1 MSKLSSTL
9 CSSPSFRCTTDMLV
23 CLEWRGEAL
32 VGWLTLFLLL
42 DDLFK
47 VHKLKPNVK
56 WRQAFEIYL
65 KTMPPY
71 YLMVTQHSSIGF
83 PPVSLLQ
90 IGSVCS
96 RLAAAVSPPL

>member
-1 MSKLSSTL
+1 MFGGALHLATDAADVVALRPTSPPCL
-9 CSSPSFRCTTDMLV
+9 CHF
-23 CLEWRGEAL
+23 
-32 VGWLTLFLLL
+32 L

-71 YLMVTQHSSIGF
+71 YLMVNAAVAPASMA
-83 PPVSLLQ
+83 
-90 IGSVCS
+90 
-96 RLAAAVSPPL
+96 AAAVL

>member
-1 MSKLSSTL
+1 MS
-9 CSSPSFRCTTDMLV
+9 DLV
-23 CLEWRGEAL
+23 CS
-32 VGWLTLFLLL
+32 LL

-71 YLMVTQHSSIGF
+71 YLMVNESFYVCFHQSLSSK
-83 PPVSLLQ
+83 PTHVLT
-90 IGSVCS
+90 
-96 RLAAAVSPPL
+96 AAVSGVF

>member
-1 MSKLSSTL
+1 MRVYMNSKAFFDFILYVFCNKYCRRFGVLQCFSEPTVIYHVKV
-9 CSSPSFRCTTDMLV
+9 LV
-23 CLEWRGEAL
+23 SRW
-32 VGWLTLFLLL
+32 VTLFVPFL

-71 YLMVTQHSSIGF
+71 YLMVNESF
-83 PPVSLLQ
+83 Y
-90 IGSVCS
+90 VCFHQ
-96 RLAAAVSPPL
+96 